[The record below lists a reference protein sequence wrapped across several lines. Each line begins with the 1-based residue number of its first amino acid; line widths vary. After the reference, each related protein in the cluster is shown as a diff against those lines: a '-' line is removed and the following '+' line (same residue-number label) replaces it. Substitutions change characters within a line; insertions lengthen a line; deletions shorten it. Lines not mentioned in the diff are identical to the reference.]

1 MSAPDLSRLYEEPA
15 QKRRCDCTQKLQTA
29 SERERG
35 TCNDCERARREEEA
49 AQWDAAH
56 DAATVTGDALAATF
70 SAEWL
75 MRQSFP
81 AVAYVVPGM
90 ISEGLTLL
98 VGAPKVGKSWMV
110 LAVASAVARGS
121 HALGSIRL
129 DSPRPVLYM
138 ALEDGP
144 RRLQNRMRT
153 LEEEGSTGLHFATSV
168 HRDDVLN
175 VVSAFIDRHRD
186 ERPVVL
192 LDTLGKV
199 MPPALP
205 GENDYQRD
213 YRVGSALKATMDNVP
228 GSAVIVVHH
237 TNKAVHDDFLNAV
250 SGTQGLAGAADTI
263 VLLRRERTKAT
274 GVLSVTSRDAAEGE
288 YQVVLNGMRW
298 ELDGGNLAEARA
310 ALAETRATSNLGER
324 SAAVLRFV
332 NENPAGVTP
341 ADVNEALGIED
352 ANLQLKR
359 HYDAGRIAR
368 PARGVYTPATSDT
381 SATFDDTTATAD
393 PSEVAL
399 IAEVAPTPHGE
410 VCAVAGCDEPAA
422 QNNYGTCL
430 SMALDH
436 VNARADIAAEEVRP

>member
-1 MSAPDLSRLYEEPA
+1 MSEPPNLEHLYRAP
-15 QKRRCDCTQKLQTA
+15 
-29 SERERG
+29 
-35 TCNDCERARREEEA
+35 
-49 AQWDAAH
+49 AH
-56 DAATVTGDALAATF
+56 DVATVTGDALAATF
-70 SAEWL
+70 SADWL

-81 AVAYVVPGM
+81 AVAYVVPGV

-121 HALGSIRL
+121 RALGSIRL

-144 RRLQNRMRT
+144 RRLQDRMRT
-153 LEEEGSTGLHFATSV
+153 LEEAGSTGLHFATSV

-175 VVSAFIDRHRD
+175 VVSAFIERHRD

-192 LDTLGKV
+192 LDTLGRV

-213 YRVGSALKATMDNVP
+213 YRVGSALKATTDDVP

-237 TNKAVHDDFLNAV
+237 TNKAVHEDFLNAV

-310 ALAETRATSNLGER
+310 ALAESRATSNLGDR
-324 SAAVLRFV
+324 STAVLRYV
-332 NENPAGVTP
+332 NAHPAGVR
-341 ADVNEALGIED
+341 ASDVDEALGTTD
-352 ANLQLKR
+352 ARTQLGR
-359 HYDAGRIAR
+359 LHEAGRIHK
-368 PARGVYTPATSDT
+368 PARGLYTPVASVASVASDEGDDPSFDEDATPATL
-381 SATFDDTTATAD
+381 ATPSQRDATAPLLPLADD
-393 PSEVAL
+393 PDDDACTVCIVPGCGQGL
-399 IAEVAPTPHGE
+399 WAPTSRE
-410 VCAVAGCDEPAA
+410 TCVCGKRDDAHDA
-422 QNNYGTCL
+422 
-430 SMALDH
+430 
-436 VNARADIAAEEVRP
+436 ARAAA